1 MNAIR
6 PEFLGAR
13 LLISVAALIVVI
25 AGMQAAQSILVP
37 FLFAFFLTILG
48 AGPMQFLERNGV
60 PSIVAVLLI
69 TLFFVG
75 IFLGIGFLFS
85 KSIDSFS
92 VALPEYRERFIN
104 LVHSLNHYL
113 GTFNIHLSTEEV
125 RNSLETSTVFAWVGK
140 AAGNLVSW
148 FKAVL
153 LVLILMVFM
162 LFEASALGT
171 KIHSALANAMNIER
185 LSEVAGDVQKYLAIK
200 TFTSAL
206 TGICVYFWVLFFNI
220 DFAILWGL
228 IAFLFNF
235 VPVIGSIVASIPAIL
250 ICLITQ
256 DVGTTIILTI
266 GYIVVNIGISN
277 FFEPILFG
285 QKLGLSPLVV
295 FLSLLFWGFI
305 WGPAGMLLAIPLTM
319 VAKIFLEHSDEFK
332 WIAGLMGS
340 KLS

>member
-13 LLISVAALIVVI
+13 LLISVAALVVVI
-25 AGMQAAQSILVP
+25 AGLQAAQSILVP
-37 FLFAFFLTILG
+37 FLFAFFLAILG
-48 AGPMQFLERNGV
+48 AGPMRFLERNRV

-75 IFLGIGFLFS
+75 IFLGIVFLFS
-85 KSIDSFS
+85 KSIDSLA
-92 VALPEYRERFIN
+92 VALPEYRERFIK

-113 GTFNIHLSTEEV
+113 GNFNIHLSTEEV

-140 AAGNLVSW
+140 VAGNLVGW

-162 LFEASALGT
+162 LFEASTLRR
-171 KIHSALANAMNIER
+171 KIQSALASAIDIER
-185 LSEVAGDVQKYLAIK
+185 LGEVASDVQKYLAIK

-206 TGICVYFWVLFFNI
+206 TGTCVYFWVLFFNI
-220 DFAILWGL
+220 DFPILWGL

-235 VPVIGSIVASIPAIL
+235 IPVIGSIVASIPAIL
-250 ICLITQ
+250 ICLITH
-256 DVGTTIILTI
+256 DVGTTIILTV
-266 GYIVVNIGISN
+266 GYIVINVGISN

-285 QKLGLSPLVV
+285 QRLGLSPLVV

-305 WGPAGMLLAIPLTM
+305 WGPAGMLLSIPLTM
-319 VAKIFLEHSDEFK
+319 VVKIFLEHSDEFK
-332 WIAGLMGS
+332 WIAGLIGS